1 MEITELR
8 NTVHGKTSFAPSDF
22 EATMQAEIAL
32 TTRLIALAEAYPKL
46 KGETL
51 MRELMTSLTRMENEV
66 ALMRAGYNDSVEL
79 YRSTKSRIPEV
90 ILAKLFSFEDA
101 QFLKTEMKVYT
112 LPEIGFG
119 NPVSSSPESSS
130 EKPSSDEESTNPSS

>member
-1 MEITELR
+1 
-8 NTVHGKTSFAPSDF
+8 
-22 EATMQAEIAL
+22 MQAEIAL

-51 MRELMTSLTRMENEV
+51 MCELMTSLTRMENEV

-79 YRSTKSRIPEV
+79 YRSTKSRVPEV
-90 ILAKLFSFEDA
+90 ILAKLFKFEDA
-101 QFLKTEMKVYT
+101 QFLQTEIEVYT

-119 NPVSSSPESSS
+119 NPGSSAAPESSPDVS
-130 EKPSSDEESTNPSS
+130 EENPSS